1 MGQNDSPPSP
11 VYTPPDVTLLG
22 DDHVRVYQESNG
34 REGHLWNGAPIL
46 LLTTTGWKTG
56 QWSKTRA
63 LIFGRDAE
71 NFLVVA
77 SKGGSPEHPLW
88 YKNLLVHPE
97 VRVQVRER
105 HFVAEAR
112 TAVPGERPRL
122 WEIMRSIWPNYDV
135 YATRTSRDI
144 PIVILRPISDEEELA
159 S

>member
-1 MGQNDSPPSP
+1 MDQHDAPSAPTYSPP
-11 VYTPPDVTLLG
+11 DITLLG

-34 REGHLWNGAPIL
+34 GEGHIWNGAPIL

-63 LIFGRDAE
+63 LIFGRDGE
-71 NFLVVA
+71 SFVIVA

-88 YKNLLVHPE
+88 YRNLLVHPE

-112 TAVPGERPRL
+112 TAGPEERPRL
-122 WEIMRSIWPNYDV
+122 WDIMRSIWPNYDV
-135 YATRTSRDI
+135 YATRTSREI
-144 PIVILRPISDEEELA
+144 PVVILRPISNEEEVA